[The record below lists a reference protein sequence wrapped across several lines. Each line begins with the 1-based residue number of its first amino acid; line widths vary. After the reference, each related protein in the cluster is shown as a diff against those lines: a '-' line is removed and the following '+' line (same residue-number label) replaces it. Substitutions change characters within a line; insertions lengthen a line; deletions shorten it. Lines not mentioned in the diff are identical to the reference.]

1 MAITLAGQFV
11 IRFIEKN
18 VNEYMNKILKTH
30 DKIDYIV
37 ASDTDSIYLTM
48 DKLVEQVCKDKT
60 KEQTLKF
67 LNKVVESRIEPFLD
81 KCFKQLAEYTNAFEN
96 KMVMKREVIADKG
109 IWTAKKRY
117 MLNVL
122 DEEGITFDEP
132 KLKIMGIE
140 AVKSSTPEYCRTKI
154 KEAINIIM
162 SKQESDL
169 HKFIK

>member
-1 MAITLAGQFV
+1 MGKKIALNSAYGAIGNQYFRYYDVRQAMAITLAGQFV

-109 IWTAKKRY
+109 IWTAKK
-117 MLNVL
+117 
-122 DEEGITFDEP
+122 DI
-132 KLKIMGIE
+132 
-140 AVKSSTPEYCRTKI
+140 C
-154 KEAINIIM
+154 
-162 SKQESDL
+162 
-169 HKFIK
+169 